1 MDKKWANI
9 LLVAGS
15 GRNVGKT
22 TFICQLL
29 DSMQGMKPIA
39 IKISPHFHEQT
50 KKLKVLSEN
59 KNYQIFE
66 ETRRDSS
73 KDSSRYLKHGA
84 KKSFYIQSKDEHLLD
99 VFIALFPFLDAE
111 SPILIE
117 SASMHKY
124 IQGGLF
130 VFIYNDKK
138 ETKPT
143 MQANLRIADIVIQ
156 SDGKEFTM
164 KTNQIKFDKEWKIT
178 Q

>member
-29 DSMQGMKPIA
+29 DSIKEMNPIA
-39 IKISPHFHEQT
+39 IKISPHFHEPT
-50 KKLKVLSEN
+50 EGLKLLSED

-66 ETRRDSS
+66 ETQKDKP

-84 KKSFYIQSKDEHLLD
+84 KKSIYIQSQDEHLLE

-111 SPILIE
+111 SPVLIE
-117 SASMHKY
+117 SASLHKY
-124 IQGGLF
+124 VHGGLF
-130 VFIYNDKK
+130 LFIYNDEK
-138 ETKPT
+138 ETKPAT
-143 MQANLRIADIVIQ
+143 KANLRIADIVIQ
-156 SDGKEFTM
+156 SDGKKFTI
-164 KTNQIKFDKEWKIT
+164 KSNQIKFENEWKIT